1 MTEALV
7 VCVGCYRHVRSSERA
22 CPFCAALLGAPAPAS
37 RPGALHTAVIA
48 AALALGLSDRA
59 HAQQTHGP
67 LGNPRIGMEHAPAQ
81 GYGAPPMM
89 RDPTLLG
96 PGRPQP
102 VVPPPVEQSPV
113 ESLRVVPLFELSRQP
128 LRGPGGAPPPGT
140 AWSSELLIRADG
152 SWFSSGRSGRLSPPQ
167 LTLLRRT
174 IAQTRMRLTRRR
186 AVGCVNSP
194 DSMQRVR
201 AGRNDLRWAPGCE
214 PSPDPSVARLISIAR
229 RLTATRG

>member
-22 CPFCAALLGAPAPAS
+22 CPFCAATLGAPPPAS

-59 HAQQTHGP
+59 HAQQHP
-67 LGNPRIGMEHAPAQ
+67 SVPGNPRIGMEHGPAQ

-96 PGRPQP
+96 PGQPQP
-102 VVPPPVEQSPV
+102 VVPSPVEQSPV
-113 ESLRVVPLFELSRQP
+113 ERLRVVPLFELSRQP
-128 LRGPGGAPPPGT
+128 LPGPGRTPPPGT
-140 AWSSELLIRADG
+140 AWSSELVIHADG
-152 SWFSSGRSGRLSPPQ
+152 SWFASGRSGRLTPPQ
-167 LTLLRRT
+167 MTLLRRT
-174 IAQTRMRLTRRR
+174 IAQTRMRLARRR
-186 AVGCVNSP
+186 AVTCVTSP

-201 AGRNDLRWAPGCE
+201 AGRYDLRWAPGCE
-214 PSPDPSVARLISIAR
+214 PNPDPSVARLIAIAR

>member
-22 CPFCAALLGAPAPAS
+22 CPFCAATLGAPAAAS

-59 HAQQTHGP
+59 HAQQTPGP

-89 RDPTLLG
+89 RDPGLLG
-96 PGRPQP
+96 PGGPSQ
-102 VVPPPVEQSPV
+102 VEHSPV
-113 ESLRVVPLFELSRQP
+113 ERLRVVPLFELSNQP
-128 LRGPGGAPPPGT
+128 LRGPGGSPPPGT

-152 SWFSSGRSGRLSPPQ
+152 SWFASGRSGRLTPPQ
-167 LTLLRRT
+167 MTLLRRT
-174 IAQTRMRLTRRR
+174 IAQTRMRLARRR
-186 AVGCVNSP
+186 AVGCVTSP

-201 AGRNDLRWAPGCE
+201 AGRYDLRWAPGCE
-214 PSPDPSVARLISIAR
+214 PNPDPSVARLIAIAR